1 MTAQTTS
8 SVSRDIPTLL
18 ALLRRQV
25 AMFEHL
31 QRLSHEQARIV
42 QESPADALLALLATR
57 QRFTDALTQL
67 QAEIEPYRSDWPVV
81 RAAFA
86 GQDGA
91 EVDRLVDRSATLLEQ
106 ILGQDD
112 RDRESLQALH
122 ARIGSEL
129 GKINHVSRARN
140 AYTSAPSAS
149 DNRFTNRQG

>member
-1 MTAQTTS
+1 MTTETTS
-8 SVSRDIPTLL
+8 SVSHDIPALMD
-18 ALLRRQV
+18 LLRRQV
-25 AMFEHL
+25 ALFEQL
-31 QRLSHEQARIV
+31 QRLSREQARVV
-42 QESPADALLALLATR
+42 QEGTVDALLALLAKR

-67 QAEIEPYRSDWPVV
+67 QLQIEPYRSDWPAV

-86 GQDGA
+86 DSDGA
-91 EVDRLVDRSATLLEQ
+91 EVDQLVDRSAAMLEQ

-112 RDRESLQALH
+112 RDRESLQAIH

-140 AYTSAPSAS
+140 AYASLPSAS